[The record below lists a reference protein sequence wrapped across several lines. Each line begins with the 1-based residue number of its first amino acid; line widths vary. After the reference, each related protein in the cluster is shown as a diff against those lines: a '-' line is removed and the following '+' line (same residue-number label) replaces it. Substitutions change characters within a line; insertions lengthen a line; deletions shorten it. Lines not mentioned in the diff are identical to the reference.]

1 VNGVTEAGG
10 RPLLQIDQL
19 RAGYGDF
26 QALFDID
33 LSLGEGETHA
43 IIGANGAGKTTLL
56 RTLAGVVPA
65 TAGRV
70 TFDGADLL
78 ALPAHA
84 RVAAG
89 IAMVPEGRLLFPSL
103 TVRENLLVG
112 GYSRRPGSWSIDRVL
127 DVFPLL
133 VPLLERPS
141 EVLSGGEKQAVA
153 IGRALV
159 ANPRLLLL
167 DEVSL
172 GLAPIVVRDLY
183 AALERIIAAG
193 TSVLVVEQDISQAL
207 AVADHVSC
215 LLEGR
220 VVLRGPPGE
229 LRREQITAAYFGI
242 GSTGA
247 AEPADAGGGR

>member
-1 VNGVTEAGG
+1 
-10 RPLLQIDQL
+10 LLQVERL

-26 QALFDID
+26 QALFDVD
-33 LSLGEGETHA
+33 LVLAEGQTHA

-70 TFDGADLL
+70 TFDGVDLL
-78 ALPAHA
+78 AMPAHS

-103 TVRENLLVG
+103 SVRENLLVG
-112 GYSRRPGSWSIDRVL
+112 GYARRQGHWSLDRVIE
-127 DVFPLL
+127 VFPLIG
-133 VPLLERPS
+133 PLLDRPS
-141 EVLSGGEKQAVA
+141 DVLSGGEKQAVA
-153 IGRALV
+153 IGRALL
-159 ANPRLLLL
+159 ANPRVVLL

-183 AALERIIAAG
+183 AAMPRILEAG
-193 TSVLVVEQDISQAL
+193 TSVVVVEQDISQAL
-207 AVADHVSC
+207 AVADEVSC

-220 VVLRGPPGE
+220 VVLRGAPGE
-229 LRREQITAAYFGI
+229 LTREQITAAYFGV
-242 GSTGA
+242 GRSSPVNG
-247 AEPADAGGGR
+247 EPAGAGGGR